1 MERNQLIIK
10 DYQGQSSTVIICV
23 KINHFLIEFVLHSR
37 LSVRLLK
44 TMCSKTS
51 KSIPAE
57 KHEMIMYLLKNPVIS
72 KQVEVVARPD
82 PVVAKQMEAEQV
94 C

>member
-1 MERNQLIIK
+1 
-10 DYQGQSSTVIICV
+10 
-23 KINHFLIEFVLHSR
+23 
-37 LSVRLLK
+37 
-44 TMCSKTS
+44 MCSKTS